1 MRNGVLMAEDS
12 PQKIMESL
20 GTNSLEEAFL
30 KLSVMQESS
39 VGLGNRIGGIELQP
53 LKRKPSTSD
62 KTDEVLVEKNKR
74 RPKVM
79 RALLVKNF
87 TEVFRNFM

>member
-1 MRNGVLMAEDS
+1 
-12 PQKIMESL
+12 METL

-39 VGLGNRIGGIELQP
+39 VGLGNRIGGIELQS

-62 KTDEVLVEKNKR
+62 KTEEVLLKKNKR

-79 RALLVKNF
+79 IALLVKNF
-87 TEVFRNFM
+87 IDSWSELWTST